1 LKGVSFMGFVV
12 PMIALFIAIV
22 WIGVAIV
29 GKNINAKDLVFSY
42 TALAAA
48 FVMFSLNLGFS
59 LKNEGSTHVVQPH
72 LILTPNCVDVYSEL
86 KTKSDFVVF
95 NREKLSSSLNLTRKS
110 EKAGLPQLSDDE
122 SAVFQKNLVE
132 FLRVSVVGH
141 LLSESPDWNPD
152 VKNFRGKRLVQFNN
166 SEEGAGH
173 NSYFS
178 VPQLENAL
186 KIDVV
191 DFDISEGV
199 GITNGLTLP
208 PNTVLSSN
216 GENLTFENPH
226 IRIEIDFEVE
236 DGMSFAVPS
245 YIGSNLRLDQRDLS
259 QGVVN
264 IQSNII
270 VSVSQKKQRS
280 GSPERLKYKAWAS
293 QIVDIIRA
301 GFSPVAP
308 QNS

>member
-1 LKGVSFMGFVV
+1 MKGVSFMGFVA

-29 GKNINAKDLVFSY
+29 GKNVNAKDLVFSY

-59 LKNEGSTHVVQPH
+59 LKNEDSTHVVQPH

-86 KTKSDFVVF
+86 LTKSNFVVF
-95 NREKLSSSLNLTRKS
+95 NQEKLSSSLNLARIS

-141 LLSESPDWNPD
+141 LLSEYPDWNPG
-152 VKNFRGKRLVQFNN
+152 VKTFRGKRQVQFNN

-173 NSYFS
+173 NSYYS
-178 VPQLENAL
+178 VPQMENAL
-186 KIDVV
+186 KIDVD
-191 DFDISEGV
+191 DFDISESV

-208 PNTVLSSN
+208 PNTAISSN
-216 GENLTFENPH
+216 GENLIFENPH

-264 IQSNII
+264 IQSNIR

-301 GFSPVAP
+301 GFSPVAS
-308 QNS
+308 QNA